1 MFKDV
6 LNTKIIKT
14 NSDYLQVNLFLD
26 FENLNLKING
36 YSEVTFSN
44 LNDLNKLLK
53 FVNKHNIKILNIEWV
68 EV

>member
-1 MFKDV
+1 MFKAV